1 MIVAGYLS
9 QPGSLYILHKCVC
22 EGKSGLIMQRDN
34 LLFDNIA
41 YLKKKWLHMPK
52 SLRFFVKI
60 NVVTFQTLFLNNIIK
75 ELMSINFKFK
85 ILKLSLK
92 WFSSSK
98 CMHCNEGRW

>member
-9 QPGSLYILHKCVC
+9 QPGSLYILHKYVC

-52 SLRFFVKI
+52 SLRVFVKI
-60 NVVTFQTLFLNNIIK
+60 NVVTFQTLFLNNIIN
-75 ELMSINFKFK
+75 ELMSINFKIFK
-85 ILKLSLK
+85 LYLN